1 MTFWSKI
8 AKKWVWVP
16 PRAVSLYS
24 VIFDPDDPNVGA
36 DISTTTRQK
45 NFKIFLSE
53 RARFVDHL
61 RHLGRIH
68 ISISGVVMV
77 ETLWPIE
84 IQVLTLKMWY

>member
-1 MTFWSKI
+1 M
-8 AKKWVWVP
+8 
-16 PRAVSLYS
+16 SL
-24 VIFDPDDPNVGA
+24 VPDDQHVGA
-36 DISTTTRQK
+36 DISTTARQK
-45 NFKIFLSE
+45 ILKFFLLE

-68 ISISGVVMV
+68 ISISDEVMV